1 MKEFKVDDKR
11 TLIVRMAEYKNSH
24 NVTNPFDPPKTLG
37 MPTGKRSK
45 EYKKVMA
52 MDRCIKNVLSG
63 FNTDAAFMAAPAFVG
78 YAMLSNVSQ
87 EALIRAGVETV
98 ADEMTRK
105 FIQWTYDDDDGETD
119 KEKELADLEEQAAK
133 YKLKETFNDAALK
146 DGYFGGCLVYIDVGE
161 LDDEEKEEPLV
172 LDKKT
177 FKPGSLKGFRVIE
190 PINIYPGEYNTS
202 DPTDEH
208 YFNPEFWYILGKKY
222 HASRFLYFA
231 GNPTPVLLKPA
242 YNFFGIPQAQ
252 LALDYVAHFV
262 ANREAA
268 QELLNKFSL
277 TCWKTDMTQALQGNS
292 CSDLISRVKMFNRF
306 KNNNGTMVLDKE
318 TEDMMQINTPLSG
331 VRDIVDMSLSLL
343 TAVWRIPKIKYLGE
357 GEGGLNASSKEQ
369 MRSFY
374 DYIMS
379 QKEKLFTQ
387 PLETVLKIFQLNKG
401 KDINP
406 AIGFKYPA
414 MWDMDDSEKAQ
425 LNKQQA
431 DRDAIYLSNGV
442 LSQEEVRRRLS
453 LDRNSEY
460 TMIDVDDVPEPQAE
474 PLKDVD
480 EEEENETVK
489 KAMDMAID
497 SAKRSW
503 RGRMAMDDR
512 WITIKKDHDNPEEK
526 GRHLLLEGEGENQET
541 PAEAM
546 KRQWKVDITKGSNGG
561 KESSGEKE
569 TKKEEPKEPTKEETK
584 EPTKETPKETEKE
597 APKEEKDDLE
607 KIREKVK
614 SLKARASEL
623 KSQIT
628 EAKNEYSRNN
638 PEVKKLER
646 EVEDEKMKPEPDWE
660 KVWKTNQK
668 RRDLQ
673 DQLAEEFDKKG
684 GPLFD
689 ELKSVNEKLD
699 SHRADMVAVRN
710 KDLMKEV
717 EKFSEAYKNFTDAK
731 TIDEANKYADMLAS
745 GGKKFTPDVNIH
757 TANIM
762 NKTLTGLMAK
772 YKSPQKLDIYGV
784 GHTGPFV
791 IMHASNNLIEI
802 NSHYA
807 KFTDEQ
813 MAKKFEGSDRREKA
827 KERLAELEKKKEEAK
842 QRGEITWQLDAEIAQ
857 TRAQTHYRCWTVQT
871 SAENFVRDTMY
882 HEFGHTLMFRKMVEE
897 FTKGE
902 YSGNEIYLSLIGKK
916 ALTATNVAK
925 KIRTAYAKARKSGDI
940 YEISEY
946 GNTNYHEFFAEVFAM
961 RESGQKLPDYI
972 ETMLKEVT
980 GQ

>member
-1 MKEFKVDDKR
+1 MKEFAVSDKR
-11 TLIVRMAEYKNSH
+11 TLLIRMSEYKN
-24 NVTNPFDPPKTLG
+24 NRNIKDPFAPPVTLG
-37 MPTGKRSK
+37 KPVDKRTS
-45 EYKKVMA
+45 EYKEVMT
-52 MDRCIKNVLSG
+52 MDACIKNVLSG
-63 FNTDAAFMAAPAFVG
+63 FKNEATFVAAPSFVG
-78 YAMLSNVSQ
+78 YAMLSNVAQ

-105 FIQWTYDDDDGETD
+105 FIQWTYDDDDGKKD
-119 KEKELADLEEQAAK
+119 KEKELAFMEDQSAK
-133 YKLKETFNDAALK
+133 YKLKEVFNDAATK
-146 DGYFGGCLVYIDVGE
+146 DGYFGGCLVYIDVGD
-161 LDDEEKEEPLV
+161 LDDEEKEEPLI

-177 FKPGSLKGFRVIE
+177 FKPGSLKGLRVIE
-190 PINIYPGEYNTS
+190 PINVYPGEYNTS

-208 YFNPEFWYILGKKY
+208 YFNPEYWYVLGKKY

-277 TCWKTDMTQALQGNS
+277 TCWKTDMTQAIQGQGCN
-292 CSDLISRVKMFNRF
+292 DLISRVKMFNRL
-306 KNNNGTMVLDKE
+306 KSNNGTIVLDKE

-331 VRDIVDMSLSLL
+331 VRDIVQMSLNLL

-387 PLETVLKIFQLNKG
+387 PLEIVLKLFQLNAG

-406 AIGFKYPA
+406 SIGFKYPA
-414 MWDMDDSEKAQ
+414 MWDMDDTEKAA

-431 DRDAIYLSNGV
+431 DRDAVYLANGV

-474 PLKDVD
+474 PLKDVN

-489 KAMDMAID
+489 KAMDMALDGI
-497 SAKRSW
+497 KRDW
-503 RGRMAMDDR
+503 RGRMVMDDR
-512 WITIKKDHDNPEEK
+512 WITIKRDHGNEEEK

-546 KRQWKVDITKGSNGG
+546 KRQWKVDITKG
-561 KESSGEKE
+561 KKGETETTKE
-569 TKKEEPKEPTKEETK
+569 TTK
-584 EPTKETPKETEKE
+584 EPQKETTIEPEKKDTPEETRKEP
-597 APKEEKDDLE
+597 PKEEKDDLE
-607 KIREKVK
+607 KIREKVS

-623 KSQIT
+623 KSKIM
-628 EAKNEYSRNN
+628 EARDDYSKNN

-646 EVEDEKMKPEPDWE
+646 EVEDEKMKDNPDWE

-689 ELKSVNEKLD
+689 ELKSVNEEID

-710 KDLMKEV
+710 KDIMKEV
-717 EKFSEAYKNFTDAK
+717 EKFNEAYKNFTDAK

-807 KFTDEQ
+807 KFSDEQ
-813 MAKKFEGSDRREKA
+813 MAKKFEGNGRREKA

-882 HEFGHTLMFRKMVEE
+882 HEFGHTLMFRKMVAEI
-897 FTKGE
+897 TKGE
-902 YSGNEIYLSLIGKK
+902 YSGSEIYLSLIGKK